1 LLTILPVGSSLQMP
15 LLPKSRKARRRL
27 LVVAVAAPILALAVG
42 LTLYAMR
49 DAVVFFYGPSQA
61 QAEHVPAGRLVRIGG
76 LVQAGSVIKGPD
88 GEVRFAITDNV
99 HAVSTR
105 YKGELP
111 DLFREGQGV
120 VAQGAFDDAGVFQAR
135 EILAKHDEKYMPKEV
150 VDALKKSGQWR
161 ESPSPSK
168 GAGA

>member
-1 LLTILPVGSSLQMP
+1 MP

-27 LVVAVAAPILALAVG
+27 LVLAVAAPILALAVG

-61 QAEHVPAGRLVRIGG
+61 QAEHVPSGRLVRVGG
-76 LVQAGSVIKGPD
+76 LVQAGSVVKQPD
-88 GEVRFAITDNV
+88 GQVRFDITDNV
-99 HAVSTR
+99 HSVATH

-120 VAQGAFDDAGVFQAR
+120 VAQGAFDNAGVFQAR

-161 ESPSPSK
+161 EGAAPSK

>member
-1 LLTILPVGSSLQMP
+1 MP

-61 QAEHVPAGRLVRIGG
+61 RAEHVPPGRLVRVGG
-76 LVQAGSVIKGPD
+76 LVQPGSVVKSPD
-88 GEVRFAITDNV
+88 GLVRFAITDNV

-120 VAQGAFDDAGVFQAR
+120 VAQGAFDDAGVFEAR

-161 ESPSPSK
+161 ENAAPPK
-168 GAGA
+168 AAGA

>member
-1 LLTILPVGSSLQMP
+1 MP

-76 LVQAGSVIKGPD
+76 LVQAGSVIKGRD

-99 HAVSTR
+99 HTVSTR

-161 ESPSPSK
+161 ESPPPSK

>member
-1 LLTILPVGSSLQMP
+1 MSLTMA

-49 DAVVFFYGPSQA
+49 DAVIFFYGPSQA
-61 QAEHVPAGRLVRIGG
+61 ETEHVPPGRLVRIGG
-76 LVQAGSVIKGPD
+76 LVAPGTVIRSAD
-88 GEVRFAITDNV
+88 GMVRFSITDNV
-99 HAVSTR
+99 HAVPALYR
-105 YKGELP
+105 GQLP

-120 VAQGAFDDAGVFQAR
+120 VAQGVFDDAGVFQAH
-135 EILAKHDEKYMPKEV
+135 EVLAKHDEKYMPKEV

-161 ESPSPSK
+161 ETAAPAQAPAKSAS
-168 GAGA
+168 

>member
-1 LLTILPVGSSLQMP
+1 MP

-27 LVVAVAAPILALAVG
+27 LVVAVAGPILALAVG
-42 LTLYAMR
+42 LTLFAMR

-61 QAEHVPAGRLVRIGG
+61 QTEHVPSGRLVRIGG
-76 LVQAGSVIKGPD
+76 LVQTGSVIKGAN

-99 HAVSTR
+99 NTISTHYR
-105 YKGELP
+105 GELP

-161 ESPSPSK
+161 AGAASSR